1 MIKAIIFDSDD
12 TIFNS
17 KGLGSKTLKLICKKH
32 KVKFDK
38 AKYKTLTGMS
48 RCDKAKEL
56 FGENNDIWLEWDKA
70 YEKDYAKYAIALP
83 NAITTL
89 KKLKKQ
95 NILFFIFSTKNS
107 WLIKQALEKFGVIDL
122 FEEIVGGE
130 AKPKKPAPK
139 LMEII
144 LKEYNIKKNEVILVG
159 DSKVDEVAAQ
169 NIGVDL
175 IQVNYLNKT
184 KLKSAKH
191 IITNLKQ
198 LIDLYN

>member
-17 KGLGSKTLKLICKKH
+17 NDLGSKTLELICKKH
-32 KVKFDK
+32 KVKFDE
-38 AKYKTLTGMS
+38 AKYKALTGLS

-56 FGENNDIWLEWDKA
+56 FGENNDIWPEWNKA
-70 YEKDYAKYAIALP
+70 YEENYAKYATALP

-89 KKLKKQ
+89 RKLKKQ

-107 WLIKQALEKFGVIDL
+107 WLIKQALEKFGVSDL

-130 AKPKKPAPK
+130 AKPKKPSSK
-139 LMEII
+139 LIETI
-144 LKEYNIKKNEVILVG
+144 LKKYGVKKNDVILVG
-159 DSKVDEVAAQ
+159 DSKVDEDAAK
-169 NIGVDL
+169 NLGVDL
-175 IQVNYLNKT
+175 IQVNYLNKK
-184 KLKSAKH
+184 KLNSAKN